1 MLHLI
6 SFFYGYVFKS
16 AMNRENAILVMIMIS
31 FMWLMWKPLFRLIG
45 IFFHLL
51 FSLRKNCSLQSVKIH
66 STTHGFETL
75 QDRPLISIFSQIKYS
90 LNCELFYRKNI
101 LFYAPK
107 KYVSIANEYD
117 FVVENMRKSMLKIGI
132 CHCSLM

>member
-51 FSLRKNCSLQSVKIH
+51 FSLRKNCSL
-66 STTHGFETL
+66 
-75 QDRPLISIFSQIKYS
+75 
-90 LNCELFYRKNI
+90 
-101 LFYAPK
+101 
-107 KYVSIANEYD
+107 
-117 FVVENMRKSMLKIGI
+117 
-132 CHCSLM
+132 